1 METIKQALS
10 KVSQMDNVFLELY
23 SIIEDLKL
31 SADQR
36 KEILE
41 YLIDIDMA
49 MAELET
55 RLEEIEK
62 EMESD

>member
-1 METIKQALS
+1 MEQIKHAIN
-10 KVSQMDNVFLELY
+10 KVFKINKEFIELY
-23 SIIEDLKL
+23 DIIEDLKL
-31 SADQR
+31 TDEQR

-41 YLIDIDMA
+41 YLVDIDMA
-49 MAELET
+49 MAELEM

>member
-49 MAELET
+49 MAELEM